1 MQDTLIGQVI
11 TQIVLLKNM
20 IIVTG
25 VGTVLLLITLLF
37 LCRRFSWEKRNL
49 RLIGFFYEARMY
61 DSVLLAI
68 CLVRFYLVISI
79 LITKGTIYPVH
90 IFFYG
95 ALVLLY
101 NIIRHNL
108 KEMFVSVFNGVLI
121 MGILYVAGFLISY
134 LENVLFDVRILIAL
148 IFLAIFL
155 VLYALY
161 DMAGC
166 ILNIIESRGDEKVVA
181 ETAEVEAKA

>member
-11 TQIVLLKNM
+11 TQIILLKNLL
-20 IIVTG
+20 IVAG
-25 VGTVLLLITLLF
+25 VGTILLLIALLI

-49 RLIGFFYEARMY
+49 RLIGFFYEARLY

-68 CLVRFYLVISI
+68 CLTRFYLVLSI
-79 LITKGTIYPVH
+79 LISKGRIYPVH

-95 ALVLLY
+95 ALVILY

-108 KEMFVSVFNGVLI
+108 KEMFVSIFNGVLI

-134 LENVLFDVRILIAL
+134 LDNVLFDVKILIA
-148 IFLAIFL
+148 IVFLAIFL

-166 ILNIIESRGDEKVVA
+166 ILNIIESRGDEEVA
-181 ETAEVEAKA
+181 DNTAEAKA

>member
-11 TQIVLLKNM
+11 TQIILLKNM
-20 IIVTG
+20 IIVAG
-25 VGTVLLLITLLF
+25 VGTILLLIALLV

-49 RLIGFFYEARMY
+49 RLIGFFYEARLY

-68 CLVRFYLVISI
+68 CLTRFYLVISI
-79 LITKGTIYPVH
+79 LITKGQIYPVH
-90 IFFYG
+90 ILFYG
-95 ALVLLY
+95 ALVILY

-108 KEMFVSVFNGVLI
+108 KEMFVSIFNGVLI

-134 LENVLFDVRILIAL
+134 LDNVLFDVRILIAL

-166 ILNIIESRGDEKVVA
+166 ILNIINSRGDDKVV
-181 ETAEVEAKA
+181 EA